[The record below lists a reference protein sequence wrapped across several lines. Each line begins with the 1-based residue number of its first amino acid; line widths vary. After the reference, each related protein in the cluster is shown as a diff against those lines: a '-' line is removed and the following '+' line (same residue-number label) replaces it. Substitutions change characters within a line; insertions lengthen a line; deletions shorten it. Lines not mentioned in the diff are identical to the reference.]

1 MMAPGLKA
9 IYDEEFQ
16 RTADA
21 NRERVSF
28 RVKPAQAY
36 IPQEV
41 IWLNVKNVVVS
52 VIVQTIVNVMPAIV
66 KRRKNE

>member
-1 MMAPGLKA
+1 MKRAPALTANLKTV
-9 IYDEEFQ
+9 YDEEFQ

-36 IPQEV
+36 IP
-41 IWLNVKNVVVS
+41 
-52 VIVQTIVNVMPAIV
+52 
-66 KRRKNE
+66 

>member
-1 MMAPGLKA
+1 MMAPGLKT

-36 IPQEV
+36 IP
-41 IWLNVKNVVVS
+41 
-52 VIVQTIVNVMPAIV
+52 
-66 KRRKNE
+66 

>member
-1 MMAPGLKA
+1 MLSANLKSV
-9 IYDEEFQ
+9 YDEEFE

-36 IPQEV
+36 IP
-41 IWLNVKNVVVS
+41 
-52 VIVQTIVNVMPAIV
+52 
-66 KRRKNE
+66 

>member
-9 IYDEEFQ
+9 LYDEEFQ

-36 IPQEV
+36 IPQGD
-41 IWLNVKNVVVS
+41 IWQFVKNAVMNA
-52 VIVQTIVNVMPAIV
+52 IVETIVNVKTAIV
-66 KRRKNE
+66 KRRNNE